1 MVSLP
6 HVAFKLVFIN
16 QIERA
21 ALQAVRGD
29 QSSTEA
35 SPIYMHRILLLPTGP
50 RSHLEGRD

>member
-21 ALQAVRGD
+21 ALEAVRGD
-29 QSSTEA
+29 QSSTGA
-35 SPIYMHRILLLPTGP
+35 SPIYMQRILLLPMEP
-50 RSHLEGRD
+50 RSHLERRD